1 MKVAFKELL
10 TTAARLT
17 SANPIVRAAA
27 VAAVRLGLRA
37 AFYRASRPG
46 ILNKRCMGLPK
57 RFATGLVAM
66 GLSI

>member
-17 SANPIVRAAA
+17 SAKPIVRAAA

-37 AFYRASRPG
+37 AFSRASRPG